1 MMKIGIFGNTNNYPL
16 RLAQGLKALGHEVRL
31 VLNRKE
37 ILNRPEG
44 LYPEWAGAYPDWV
57 FDCANIATD
66 EDIAYQTPAID
77 QAIRHLTD
85 NLDLVILNDS
95 GPALS
100 SYLRC
105 PHVVL
110 LTGSDLS
117 FYSNFDSLQLRT
129 NLWAPE
135 FKRSLEGRRYLLN
148 FSNCIARQR
157 DGILAA
163 DLVCYPHRGLVPTG
177 DQLLDDI
184 GVQDQSRLMLLL
196 SNSDLQPKPLPQ
208 NERLTILSGCRINY
222 RPEQNPALSEI
233 DFKGTDVLIQGF
245 AQFIKSGGQGELR
258 LPRKGKD
265 LEAAFALIAALG
277 IEAYIRWLDEM
288 PLSQFYDEMAAADLV
303 CDQFGTSFPA
313 MVSFDAYAL
322 GRPVM
327 ANLRSEIF
335 GQRFSESLPGFDA
348 STPDEIAEH
357 LILLERD
364 HDLLAYMGLKSRGY
378 AEQFLSPESM
388 VKQLLDRLE
397 GAFVP
402 SDKN

>member
-1 MMKIGIFGNTNNYPL
+1 MKIAIFGNTNNYPL
-16 RLAQGLKALGHEVRL
+16 LLAQGLKALGHEVRL
-31 VLNRKE
+31 ILNRKE
-37 ILNRPEG
+37 ILNRPEA

-57 FDCANIATD
+57 FDCANITD

-77 QAIRHLTD
+77 QSIRHLTD
-85 NLDLVILNDS
+85 DLDLAILNDS

-100 SYLRC
+100 SYLRS
-105 PHVVL
+105 PHVAL

-117 FYSNFDSLQLRT
+117 FYSNFDSLQMRS
-129 NLWAPE
+129 NMWAPE
-135 FKRSLEGRRYLLN
+135 FKRSPEGRRYLLN

-163 DLVCYPHRGLVPTG
+163 DLVCYAQRGLVPTG

-184 GVQDQSRLMLLL
+184 GVQDQRRLMVAL
-196 SNSDLQPKPLPQ
+196 SNIGDLQPKPPPQ

-222 RPEQNPALSEI
+222 RPEQSPALSEI

-245 AQFIKSGGQGELR
+245 AKFIKSGGQGELR
-258 LPRKGKD
+258 LFRKGKD
-265 LEAAFALIAALG
+265 LEAAIALIAALG
-277 IEAYIRWLDEM
+277 IEAHIHWLDEI

-327 ANLRSEIF
+327 ANLRNEIF

-348 STPDEIAEH
+348 STSDKIAEH

-364 HDLLAYMGLKSRGY
+364 HDILACMGLKSRAY
-378 AEQFLSPESM
+378 AEQFLLPESM
-388 VKQLLDRLE
+388 AKQLLDRLE